1 MNSITAFCRDEEDS
15 ADKKE
20 ISDAQLESCFAKIR
34 DAIEDLDMDQMEEVI
49 REMERYQYDEW
60 QQELFEQLK
69 YAADEMDV
77 DQCETIL
84 NDWEGQLKKVELT

>member
-1 MNSITAFCRDEEDS
+1 
-15 ADKKE
+15 
-20 ISDAQLESCFAKIR
+20 
-34 DAIEDLDMDQMEEVI
+34 MDQMEEVI